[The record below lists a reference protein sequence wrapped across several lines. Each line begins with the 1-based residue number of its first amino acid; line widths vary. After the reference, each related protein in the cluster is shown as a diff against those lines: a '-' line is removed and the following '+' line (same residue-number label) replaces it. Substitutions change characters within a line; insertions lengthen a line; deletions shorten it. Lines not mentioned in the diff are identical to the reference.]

1 MLDSGFGYFR
11 TRLCVTLCKHHFPMR
26 SSVAP
31 PATATVLSRCRDTQ
45 VYKFGTR
52 CWYSSLF
59 IPTSSPIP
67 HNDTPQDH
75 AAPPQRF
82 ALQPDM

>member
-45 VYKFGTR
+45 VYKVR
-52 CWYSSLF
+52 YEMLVLLSL
-59 IPTSSPIP
+59 
-67 HNDTPQDH
+67 H
-75 AAPPQRF
+75 
-82 ALQPDM
+82 PDLIAYPSQ